1 MQHILTPK
9 AKNLPPFC
17 WWQGC
22 FNGEELDYL
31 QNIAKNAFEQ
41 AEVGGVH
48 FVNERVRRSSVN
60 WVEKNQENYCV
71 FEKLSEVVSNINRDY
86 YGFDLLGFSEK
97 LQLTN
102 YSSQNQGTYTW
113 HQDFNADCSRK
124 LSLVLQLSEPSD
136 YEGGNLQ
143 ILTNSN
149 ARNVERERGLIA
161 LFPSWT
167 LHQVTP
173 VIKGSRQTLVT
184 WICGAPFK

>member
-9 AKNLPPFC
+9 ARKLPPFC

-31 QNIAKNAFEQ
+31 QNIAKNASEQ
-41 AEVGGVH
+41 AEVGGVQS
-48 FVNERVRRSSVN
+48 VNERVRRSSVN
-60 WVEKNQENYCV
+60 WVEKNQENYWV
-71 FEKLSEVVSNINRDY
+71 FEKLSEVISNINRDH
-86 YGFDLLGFSEK
+86 YGFDLLGFNEK

-113 HQDFNADCSRK
+113 HQDFNADYSRK

-149 ARNVERERGLIA
+149 AQTIERERGLIA

-173 VIKGSRQTLVT
+173 VINGSRQTLVT
-184 WICGAPFK
+184 WICGEPFK